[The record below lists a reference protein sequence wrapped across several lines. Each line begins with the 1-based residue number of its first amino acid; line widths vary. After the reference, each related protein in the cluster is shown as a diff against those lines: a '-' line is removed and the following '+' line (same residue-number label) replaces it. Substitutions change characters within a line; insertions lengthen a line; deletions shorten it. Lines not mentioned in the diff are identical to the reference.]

1 MTALE
6 DIPKVEKSLLTEKGE
21 AYLQKTDIFGKIMWF
36 GYAGDSMWH
45 PISAER
51 VKEILELNKKG
62 QKPENLQ
69 VDQDL
74 EKLELVQ
81 AITNDLERL
90 DRKYDPK
97 SKKRKKSKNKRRKNP
112 NRNSGNNKKQI

>member
-1 MTALE
+1 
-6 DIPKVEKSLLTEKGE
+6 
-21 AYLQKTDIFGKIMWF
+21 
-36 GYAGDSMWH
+36 MWH

-51 VKEILELNKKG
+51 VKEILELNSKG

-81 AITNDLERL
+81 AVTNDLERL
-90 DRKYDPK
+90 DRKYSPK
-97 SKKRKKSKNKRRKNP
+97 GNKKRKSKNKRRKRP
-112 NRNSGNNKKQI
+112 NHNSGNNKKKI

>member
-6 DIPKVEKSLLTEKGE
+6 DIPQVEKSLLNEKGE

-36 GYAGDSMWH
+36 GYAGESMWH
-45 PISAER
+45 PISAKR
-51 VKEILELNKKG
+51 VKEILELNSKG

-74 EKLELVQ
+74 EKIELVQ
-81 AITNDLERL
+81 AVTNDLERL
-90 DRKYDPK
+90 DRKYSPK
-97 SKKRKKSKNKRRKNP
+97 SKNRRKSKNKRRKNP
-112 NRNSGNNKKQI
+112 NRNASNPKK